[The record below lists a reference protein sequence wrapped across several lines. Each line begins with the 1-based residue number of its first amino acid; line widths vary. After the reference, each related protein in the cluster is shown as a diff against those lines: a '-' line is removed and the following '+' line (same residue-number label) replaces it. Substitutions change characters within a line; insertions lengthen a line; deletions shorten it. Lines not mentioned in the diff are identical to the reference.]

1 LAQNMVQDDR
11 KRTDMNEPFAVRA
24 RPAFYFA
31 LSPSRIYEPWQAY
44 SRKLNVRTCQRE
56 TKEQALADARA
67 LNAAYALGVQYGR
80 LANDS
85 AGAKE
90 TERRSQ

>member
-1 LAQNMVQDDR
+1 MS
-11 KRTDMNEPFAVRA
+11 EPFTVRA
-24 RPAFYFA
+24 RPTFYFA

-67 LNAAYALGVQYGR
+67 LNAAYALGVQHGR
-80 LANDS
+80 LANEAAD
-85 AGAKE
+85 AAN
-90 TERRSQ
+90 TAERRSQ